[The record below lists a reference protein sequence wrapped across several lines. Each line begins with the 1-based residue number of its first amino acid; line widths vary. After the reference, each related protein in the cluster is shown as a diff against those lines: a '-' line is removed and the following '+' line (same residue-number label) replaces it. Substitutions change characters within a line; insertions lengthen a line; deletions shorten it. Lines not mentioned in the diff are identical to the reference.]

1 MRDAVEPIVDARLT
15 GNEWFLLADPSMHD
29 GIEVGY
35 LDGVDTPFLDQQDGW
50 SVDGTEFKV
59 RIDAAATPMAWET
72 MYKNPG
78 S

>member
-1 MRDAVEPIVDARLT
+1 
-15 GNEWFLLADPSMHD
+15 MHD